1 MSGASPAAPGRRR
14 VVVTGMGAVT
24 PLGNDVPT
32 FWERLVAGK
41 SGVRRITAFDPDRLT
56 SRMAGEIKDFD
67 ASRVLDRKEIRRN
80 DRTTQLAL
88 VAAREAMDSADLPAR
103 LEGAEAEA
111 TGVLIGSGLGGS
123 GTLIDQMGIA
133 ATRGPDRLSPFFIPM
148 SIANMPAGQVAMS
161 FGPQGPNFAPVSACA
176 TGGHAIGEATEMI
189 LRGDAEMMLAGGTEA
204 VIYEAIVGAFAAMRA
219 LSTRNDDPEG
229 ASRPFD
235 KGRDGFVIAEGS
247 AILVLE
253 ELEHARRRGVP
264 ILAEVIGYGASAD
277 AYHITLPSP
286 GGAGAARASRRA
298 MQKAGI
304 AAGDIDLV
312 CAHATSTPEGDPTE
326 LQGLRTLLGDAASTV
341 SITATKSSIGHTLG
355 AAGAIAAVVA
365 IRVMHEHCVPPTLN
379 LVDPDDSVG
388 DLDVTPLVARQRDV
402 RVALVNAFGF
412 GGQNASLLLRRWAS

>member
-235 KGRDGFVIAEGS
+235 KGRDGFVIA
-247 AILVLE
+247 
-253 ELEHARRRGVP
+253 
-264 ILAEVIGYGASAD
+264 
-277 AYHITLPSP
+277 
-286 GGAGAARASRRA
+286 
-298 MQKAGI
+298 
-304 AAGDIDLV
+304 
-312 CAHATSTPEGDPTE
+312 
-326 LQGLRTLLGDAASTV
+326 
-341 SITATKSSIGHTLG
+341 
-355 AAGAIAAVVA
+355 
-365 IRVMHEHCVPPTLN
+365 
-379 LVDPDDSVG
+379 
-388 DLDVTPLVARQRDV
+388 
-402 RVALVNAFGF
+402 
-412 GGQNASLLLRRWAS
+412 

>member
-1 MSGASPAAPGRRR
+1 

-24 PLGNDVPT
+24 PLGNDVAT
-32 FWERLVAGK
+32 FWSRLVAGE
-41 SGVRRITAFDPDRLT
+41 SGVRTITAFDPARVT
-56 SRMAGEIKDFD
+56 SRMAGEIVDFD
-67 ASRVLDRKEIRRN
+67 PSQVLDRKEVRRN

-88 VAAREAMDSADLPAR
+88 VAAREAMDSAGLPAR
-103 LEGAEAEA
+103 LEGAAAEE

-123 GTLIDQMGIA
+123 GTLIDQMTIG

-189 LRGDAEMMLAGGTEA
+189 LRGDAEMMIAGGTEA

-219 LSTRNDDPEG
+219 LSTRNDDPAG

-253 ELEHARRRGVP
+253 ELAHAQARGVP
-264 ILAEVIGYGASAD
+264 ILAEVIGYAASAD

-286 GGAGAARASRRA
+286 GGTGAARAGRRA

-304 AAGDIDLV
+304 TPADVDLV

-326 LQGLRTLLGDAASTV
+326 LQGLRLLLGEAANQV
-341 SITATKSSIGHTLG
+341 AITATKSSIGHTLG

-365 IRVMHEHCVPPTLN
+365 IKAMHDHCIPPTLN

-388 DLDVTPLVARQRDV
+388 DLDVTPLVAKARDV
-402 RVALVNAFGF
+402 NVAIVNAFGF
-412 GGQNASLLLRRWAS
+412 GGQNASVVLRRWEA